1 MIENI
6 LLGFAVFVVKVVC
19 LLVSVVLVIEWIAD
33 VLFDKVFKWTK

>member
-6 LLGFAVFVVKVVC
+6 LIGFAVFIVKVVC
-19 LLVSVVLVIEWIAD
+19 LLVSVVLVIGWIAD

>member
-6 LLGFAVFVVKVVC
+6 LLGFAVFIVKVVC
-19 LLVSVVLVIEWIAD
+19 LLVSVVLVIGWIAD